1 MELTHSDATA
11 RVVGVARHSSPL
23 AGRAGVVRRSS
34 PLRMLSAPPNSKD
47 AELRRPAAAHEAAL
61 RAVQKPPAKPWRGG
75 GAASTPPPPPK
86 VYRVE
91 PREFRDLVQR
101 LTGAPG
107 SGVARPQH
115 HQLPAAVQPHQ
126 PVAVR
131 ATGDHQ
137 QQLYGSPWFSFPLA
151 GVDGANAGGLM

>member
-1 MELTHSDATA
+1 MDLQ
-11 RVVGVARHSSPL
+11 
-23 AGRAGVVRRSS
+23 
-34 PLRMLSAPPNSKD
+34 

-101 LTGAPG
+101 LTGAPPAPTG
-107 SGVARPQH
+107 RGGVARPQH

-131 ATGDHQ
+131 AAGDQH

>member
-1 MELTHSDATA
+1 MDLQ
-11 RVVGVARHSSPL
+11 
-23 AGRAGVVRRSS
+23 
-34 PLRMLSAPPNSKD
+34 

-75 GAASTPPPPPK
+75 GSSAAPPPPPPK

-101 LTGAPG
+101 LTGAPPPAVARPG
-107 SGVARPQH
+107 GVARPQH
-115 HQLPAAVQPHQ
+115 HQVAAVQQ
-126 PVAVR
+126 PVPVR
-131 ATGDHQ
+131 PGGEHQ

-151 GVDGANAGGLM
+151 GVDGANGGLM